1 MNQNDIDICTSYLK
15 ELKEQYGKSLSAFLN
30 DFTEVKRLPRK
41 FKKQL
46 KKQNKYEVR
55 KALGN
60 CKKGDIEVIFN

>member
-46 KKQNKYEVR
+46 KKTK
-55 KALGN
+55 
-60 CKKGDIEVIFN
+60 